1 MGSSGSEDQE
11 AGLSC
16 VPAACRRCAFAP
28 CGVSAMLAV
37 AAALLACATTGAGA
51 GEIAAGVTRDML
63 AAGAADDAVACAAV
77 PATLRIS
84 CNTYNISFSTNE
96 TTCHARGCCWDGQ
109 VDTANGPSCYYSSPA
124 VPIKK
129 VVIIN
134 ADHFDL
140 GYHGLI
146 KDVAN
151 MYFVSA
157 RGPSHRTR
165 AAG

>member
-1 MGSSGSEDQE
+1 
-11 AGLSC
+11 
-16 VPAACRRCAFAP
+16 
-28 CGVSAMLAV
+28 MLAV
-37 AAALLACATTGAGA
+37 AAALLACATGAGA
-51 GEIAAGVTRDML
+51 GEIG
-63 AAGAADDAVACAAV
+63 AAGALDAQAGAAHDAVACAAV

-124 VPIKK
+124 VPIKR
-129 VVIIN
+129 VVIIS

-157 RGPSHRTR
+157 ARAWFASARRPPPADPAAL